1 MLFRSHGGEQ
11 GSVGRLAEAGR
22 FVRIGLQIADVF
34 RDPLNVA
41 RLMEDLAENGRLD
54 DEELKPLVKQWAEAA
69 QAALV

>member
-1 MLFRSHGGEQ
+1 
-11 GSVGRLAEAGR
+11 
-22 FVRIGLQIADVF
+22 VF

-69 QAALV
+69 QAALA